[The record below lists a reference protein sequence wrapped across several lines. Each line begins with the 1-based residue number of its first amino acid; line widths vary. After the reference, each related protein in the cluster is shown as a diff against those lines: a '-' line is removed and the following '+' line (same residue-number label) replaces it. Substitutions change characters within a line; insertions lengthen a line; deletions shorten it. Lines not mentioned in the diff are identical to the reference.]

1 MAKPDIPDAGSELE
15 HNPLRARA
23 LRWLHKQPTPEPAPG
38 SEETQTGRLLE
49 ELRVYQAELEV
60 QNDELRGSQ
69 ARTDR
74 LLQRFSLL
82 FREAPVCML
91 LVDRYGVIRDANSQA
106 IERFRITNH
115 HARHH
120 LLFRL
125 ISESSR
131 AMVES
136 GLARAENA
144 LRDAVP
150 IQLTG
155 VELLEASSGQML
167 VGDLSILRL
176 PRSGAVEDAEFLCV
190 FADHTALTRLGKEL
204 ATQNDALRLFAQAFD
219 QVSDAI
225 MVTDLEGSI
234 VLVNQAFTRIT
245 GYLAE
250 QAVGQRAHMLSS
262 GHTPDQTYRHLWS
275 SLLSQGHWE
284 GELSNRRADGVVY
297 PEWISI
303 ETLRDGGGQPWRY
316 VAIFHDLTQT
326 RAQEDALRRLAQED
340 ALTGLPNRHM
350 MPSLVSQAF
359 ERARRSGGKVAIMFV
374 DLDNFKGINDSLGH
388 QIGDETLTM
397 VAQRLSKRLRDT
409 DKLVRLGGD
418 EFLVVAENLHSA
430 GDAAQLAQSLL
441 ETLSAPLVLTGGRQL
456 FVSCSMGVGLFPDD
470 GDNAELLLQEADT
483 AMYRAKSSG
492 RGRFEFFSP
501 ALMEHVQ
508 EEFNLTTD
516 LRHALARAELFVEFQ
531 PLIPVRAELP
541 LEVEAL
547 VRWRHPQRGVLAPAS
562 FIGIAERSGLIGD
575 LSLEVLNLS
584 CRAMRKLI
592 DGGVPVAAV
601 AVNIS
606 FKDIESIGLAERVE
620 EVLAANGLR
629 GEQLKIELTES
640 DIMRD
645 VVQTRQTLE
654 RLRQLGVR
662 IAVDDFGTG
671 FSSLAHLHMLPLDTL
686 KIDASFVCV
695 IDTDANAQSIAQT
708 IIALGRA
715 LRLRLVAE
723 GVETAGQRDQLKEL
737 GVDYMQGWFFS
748 KAVGETQLPAV
759 IASLAQP

>member
-1 MAKPDIPDAGSELE
+1 MEKADNPEMSNELE
-15 HNPLRARA
+15 CNPLRARA
-23 LRWLHKQPTPEPAPG
+23 LRWLHGRPTPAPSAS
-38 SEETQTGRLLE
+38 SEEIETGRLLE
-49 ELRVYQAELEV
+49 ELRIYQAELEV
-60 QNDELRGSQ
+60 QNDELRGAQS
-69 ARTDR
+69 RTDR

-106 IERFRITNH
+106 IEHFRITNH

-120 LLFRL
+120 LLFRM

-144 LRDAVP
+144 SRDAAP
-150 IQLTG
+150 ILLPD
-155 VELLEASSGQML
+155 VEMLDISGAML
-167 VGDLSILRL
+167 SGDFSVLRL
-176 PRSGAVEDAEFLCV
+176 PRSGPGEDAEFLCV
-190 FADHTALTRLGKEL
+190 FTDHTALTRLGKEL
-204 ATQNDALRLFAQAFD
+204 ATQNDELRLFAQAFE
-219 QVSDAI
+219 QVSEAI
-225 MVTDLEGSI
+225 MVTDLDGTI
-234 VLVNQAFTRIT
+234 LLVNHAFTRIT
-245 GYLAE
+245 GYAAE
-250 QAVGQRAHMLSS
+250 QAVGQRAHMLAS
-262 GHTPDQTYRHLWS
+262 GHTADQTYRHLWA

-303 ETLRDGGGQPWRY
+303 ETLRNGSGEPWRY

-388 QIGDETLTM
+388 QIGDETLAM

-409 DKLVRLGGD
+409 DRLVRLGGD

-430 GDAAQLAQSLL
+430 GDAGQLAQALL
-441 ETLSAPLVLTGGRQL
+441 ETLSAPLVLSGGRQL

-516 LRHALARAELFVEFQ
+516 LRHALTRAELFVEFQ
-531 PLIPVRAELP
+531 PLVPVRAELP
-541 LEVEAL
+541 LEVETL
-547 VRWRHPQRGVLAPAS
+547 VRWRHPQRGVLSPAT

-584 CRAMRKLI
+584 CRAMRKWL
-592 DGGVPVAAV
+592 DAGVPVAAV

-606 FKDIESIGLAERVE
+606 FRDIESIGLAERVE
-620 EVLAANGLR
+620 EVLAANGLS

-645 VVQTRQTLE
+645 VVQTRKTLE
-654 RLRQLGVR
+654 RLRRLGVR

-686 KIDASFVCV
+686 KIDASFVSG
-695 IDTDANAQSIAQT
+695 IDTDANAQSITQT
-708 IIALGRA
+708 IVALGRA

-723 GVETAGQRDQLKEL
+723 GVETAGQRDRLKEL
-737 GVDYMQGWFFS
+737 GVDYMQGWYFS
-748 KAVGETQLPAV
+748 KAIGEAQLAAA
-759 IASLAQP
+759 IAQLTRP